1 MENIFIL
8 LYVKMV
14 NGVSEGTG
22 ENEFR
27 ELDHKERMRRE
38 AKKILK
44 GKIYTRGYFWSWPIC
59 TRLQEKAQSD
69 RIKAVNGLGWSS
81 RLRNLW
87 VLSIIGWLRR
97 YIIEGFLGTSW
108 YYFKEVMKAMLRK

>member
-44 GKIYTRGYFWSWPIC
+44 GKIYTRATS
-59 TRLQEKAQSD
+59 
-69 RIKAVNGLGWSS
+69 GLGQFA
-81 RLRNLW
+81 R
-87 VLSIIGWLRR
+87 GCRR
-97 YIIEGFLGTSW
+97 KPRVTGS
-108 YYFKEVMKAMLRK
+108 KQ